1 MSDTANDPIQSFTAK
16 SDLPLRLEPARQGFD
31 MATALGLLGALAL
44 IAIAIFL
51 GGNWLAFVDVPSILI
66 VICGT
71 FAITTVSYSVVEI
84 MQAQPLMFRTLFST
98 GHTPNEAAAKV
109 LQLAERARRRGLLA
123 MQNELFSLKNEPF
136 LLRGM
141 TMLVDGMPI
150 EEVERNLTFE
160 THAMAQRHQRSTGIL
175 RRAAEVSPAMGL
187 IGTLIGLVQML
198 GSLNQPEGIG
208 PAMAVALLTTF
219 YGAVLANV
227 FFLPIASKL
236 ERNSAIELLINQIF
250 ILGTLSIARQEN
262 PRRLELVLN
271 TILPA
276 NQRVKYFD

>member
-1 MSDTANDPIQSFTAK
+1 MSDTANDPIQSFTTK
-16 SDLPLRLEPARQGFD
+16 SDLPLRLQPTRRGFD
-31 MATALGLLGALAL
+31 IATAMGLIGAMGL

-51 GGNWLAFVDVPSILI
+51 GGNWLAFVDIPSILI
-66 VICGT
+66 VVAGT
-71 FAITTVSYSVVEI
+71 FAITTVSYSLGEI
-84 MQAQPLMFRTLFST
+84 VQAQPLMLRTLFSS

-123 MQNELFSLKNEPF
+123 MQNELFSLKTEPF

-150 EEVERNLTFE
+150 DEVERNLAFE

-236 ERNSAIELLINQIF
+236 ERNSAVELLINQIF

-276 NQRVKYFD
+276 SQRVKYFD

>member
-31 MATALGLLGALAL
+31 MATALGLIGALAL

-66 VICGT
+66 VVCGT
-71 FAITTVSYSVVEI
+71 FAITTVSYSVTEI

-123 MQNELFSLKNEPF
+123 MQNELYSLKNEPY